1 MNAYDRWSLPPDI
14 RMVIA
19 DQVVTIERVWMQ
31 DDRQFLLLRLG
42 EPPGPTLHLTVR
54 VEGQLLTEGDRTAT
68 RGFLP
73 RTGSADTAADHLDAT
88 DQQQQD

>member
-42 EPPGPTLHLTVR
+42 EPPGPTFHLTVR
-54 VEGQLLTEGDRTAT
+54 VEGQVLTEGDRTAT
-68 RGFLP
+68 RGFAP
-73 RTGSADTAADHLDAT
+73 RTGSADTAGEHRDDRG
-88 DQQQQD
+88 